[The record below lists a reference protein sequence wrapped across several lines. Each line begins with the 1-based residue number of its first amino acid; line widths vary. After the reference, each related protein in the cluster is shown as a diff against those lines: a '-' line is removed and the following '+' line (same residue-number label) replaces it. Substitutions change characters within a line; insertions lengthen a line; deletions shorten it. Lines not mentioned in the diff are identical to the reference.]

1 MSYQIQDYGWETS
14 DTDVEQALTNLN
26 LPNGENDVAEV
37 LEWLDTDAV
46 ENAALYGVGMFE
58 QTEFAIQ
65 NIEEQVSQ
73 RC

>member
-37 LEWLDTDAV
+37 LEWLDADAV
-46 ENAALYGVGMFE
+46 ENAALYGAGLFE
-58 QTEFAIQ
+58 QTELAIQ
-65 NIEEQVSQ
+65 NIEEQISQ